1 MSFELLAASWVICK
15 RELLSLWVTPLA
27 WVLLTAFLLVQ
38 GGVFYSIV
46 LHSAA
51 LGTDGAVVG
60 PLEAYF
66 GQQSVLLS
74 MTLLLLC
81 PALTMRT
88 FAEERRTGTVEA
100 LLTAP
105 IGSGALVLGK
115 YAAVLSTYL
124 AIWTPTLLYAVL
136 LRDTGVVDPKVL
148 SISYVGI
155 LLVGGSYLALGTL
168 MSALATSQLVALLT
182 SVFLQFGLFVLGIGE
197 YVLDEGLLRDTSAY
211 LSLTTLFEET
221 SRGLLDSRR
230 LLLHGSIAAW
240 ALYVTTRVV
249 ESWRMS

>member
-1 MSFELLAASWVICK
+1 MRFLIKSWVICK
-15 RELLSLWVTPLA
+15 RDLMSLWVTPLA
-27 WVLLTAFLLVQ
+27 WVLLTAFLLLQ

-46 LHSAA
+46 LHSSS
-51 LGTDGAVVG
+51 LGSDAGIVG

-81 PALTMRT
+81 PALTMRS
-88 FAEERRTGTVEA
+88 FAEERRSGTIEL

-105 IGSGALVLGK
+105 LGSGSLVLGK
-115 YAAVLSTYL
+115 YAAVVITYGL
-124 AIWTPTLLYAVL
+124 IWMPTLLYAVI
-136 LRDTGVVDPKVL
+136 LRDTGVVEPRVL
-148 SISYVGI
+148 GVSYLGIFMVGM
-155 LLVGGSYLALGTL
+155 SYLALGTL
-168 MSALATSQLVALLT
+168 MSALARSQLVALLT

-197 YVLDEGLLRDTSAY
+197 YVLDDGLLRDTSAY
-211 LSLTTLFEET
+211 ISLTTLLEET

-230 LLLHGSIAAW
+230 IVLHGSVGIW

-249 ESWRMS
+249 ESWRGTA